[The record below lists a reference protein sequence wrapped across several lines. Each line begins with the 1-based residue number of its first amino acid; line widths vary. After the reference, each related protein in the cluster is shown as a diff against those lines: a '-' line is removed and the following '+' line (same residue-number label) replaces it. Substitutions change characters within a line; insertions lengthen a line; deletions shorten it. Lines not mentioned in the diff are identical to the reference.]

1 MARGRRIYKFT
12 EKSHSKRAVIS
23 FCISAVLVAIYVAF
37 IYLAYKGD
45 GGLSPYYGSVGVM
58 AMLISVVSTI
68 ISITTL
74 GEEDSFQLF
83 PRLSL
88 LTSILACVCWIGTY
102 ILGFMRG

>member
-12 EKSHSKRAVIS
+12 EKSHSKRAIVS
-23 FCISAVLVAIYVAF
+23 FGISAVLVLIYVAF
-37 IYLAYKGD
+37 VYLAYKGD

-58 AMLISVVSTI
+58 AMLISVLSTVL
-68 ISITTL
+68 SLTTF

-83 PRLSL
+83 PRLSF

>member
-1 MARGRRIYKFT
+1 MAKGRRIYKFT
-12 EKSHSKRAVIS
+12 EKTHSKRAILS
-23 FCISAVLVAIYVAF
+23 FGISAVLLMIYGAF

-58 AMLISVVSTI
+58 AMLISVVSTV
-68 ISITTL
+68 ISITSF